1 MELADIKKLLKKRRR
16 NMKKYRLVSLILVV
30 LSIFAFTACKSEVKT
45 ESVETVEN
53 ETSTKKF
60 VVGFDAEYPPY
71 GYMAEDGSYTGFD
84 LDLAKEFCNRAGYE
98 FVAQPIDWDSKDL
111 ELNSGNIDCIWNG
124 FTITG
129 REDDYTWTFPYVDNS
144 IVLIVNNDSDIYTK
158 ADLAGKV
165 VMAQAGSTGLTALTE
180 DEANKEF
187 ASTFAS
193 LEQCADYNSA
203 FMNLE
208 SGVIDCISV
217 DIGVAKYQLNNS
229 GGKFRQLD
237 DVVSKEQYAIGFKK
251 GNTELRNEVEKVLS
265 SMWKDG
271 TFSKI
276 ANKYVDFALPSMICI
291 GDYVE

>member
-1 MELADIKKLLKKRRR
+1 MKRIG
-16 NMKKYRLVSLILVV
+16 ILTVV
-30 LSIFAFTACKSEVKT
+30 LGLFLTFCLSACAKKEVAVTETQASITAEA
-45 ESVETVEN
+45 
-53 ETSTKKF
+53 KKF

-71 GYMAEDGSYTGFD
+71 GYLATDGSYTGFD
-84 LDLAKEFCNRAGYE
+84 LDLAEEFCKRAGYE
-98 FVAQPIDWDSKDL
+98 FIARPIDWDSKDL

-144 IVLIVNNDSDIYTK
+144 IVFVVNADSGINSK

-180 DEANKEF
+180 DEANAELVKSF
-187 ASTFAS
+187 KS
-193 LEQCADYNSA
+193 LEQCADYNTA

-229 GGKFRQLD
+229 NGKFKQLD
-237 DVVSKEQYAIGFKK
+237 EEVSKEQYAIGFKK
-251 GNTELRNEVEKVLS
+251 GNTELRNEVEKVLTE
-265 SMWKDG
+265 MWKDG

-276 ANKYVDFALPSMICI
+276 ANKYVDFALPSMLCI
-291 GDYVE
+291 KDYIE

>member
-1 MELADIKKLLKKRRR
+1 MKNLNRIISLL
-16 NMKKYRLVSLILVV
+16 LVFILSLCL
-30 LSIFAFTACKSEVKT
+30 FACG
-45 ESVETVEN
+45 
-53 ETSTKKF
+53 ETSSSETATNESLNSKGKF

-71 GYMAEDGSYTGFD
+71 GYMTEDGSYAGFD
-84 LDLAKEFCNRAGYE
+84 LDLAKEFCKRAGYE

-144 IVLIVNNDSDIYTK
+144 IVLIVNTDSQIYTK

-180 DEANKEF
+180 DESNADFVKSF
-187 ASTFAS
+187 KS

-217 DIGVAKYQLNNS
+217 DIGVAKYKLNS
-229 GGKFRQLD
+229 SDGKFRQLD
-237 DVVSKEQYAIGFKK
+237 DIVSKEQYAIGFKK
-251 GNTELRNEVEKVLS
+251 GNTELRNEVEKELTN
-265 SMWKDG
+265 MWKDG

-276 ANKYVDFALPSMICI
+276 ANNYIDYALPSMICI